1 MKIKEVKESLKLS
14 QWKSEIEECTKSGLS
29 VAEWCRQRD
38 INIKTYY
45 YRLRRVRE
53 NICEYAEQI
62 EQAVVPVKALE
73 RLPSSEIKIES
84 DNIKISITENISPD
98 IIEKMIRALKC

>member
-14 QWKSEIEECTKSGLS
+14 QWKSEIEERANSGLS

-38 INIKTYY
+38 LNVKTYY
-45 YRLRRVRE
+45 YRLHRVRE
-53 NICEYAEQI
+53 NICEHVEQI
-62 EQAVVPVKALE
+62 EQVVVPVRMPE
-73 RLPSSEIKIES
+73 RLPSSEIRIES
-84 DNIKISITENISPD
+84 DGIKISVPGDISSD